1 MITTITLSL
10 NLILKRIRMHVML
23 VLQMVITILLLVMI
37 IGRIQFVSSSTKIA
51 NTFSGQYA
59 YYFMPYQYIDDTFG
73 LNETLQHTG
82 VDSFAVGE
90 ISNLA
95 FYDENQTIVTA
106 YGYNDVII
114 NSSELDLENGGWFD
128 HTKTTNIPAIAIGSQ
143 YSVGDVFLLRE
154 CLEGKKYTIEII
166 GTMDWNSYVLAFEK
180 SASRGAATA
189 EYFISVPKRSL
200 ILPYDSIT
208 YNCID
213 KPERLDHRYMEKSLA
228 NIVVFENYTEMKNAK
243 EILLQYGHATSI
255 DDMLVNY
262 ETSIRDE
269 LLIYSI
275 ICIIFAILTMVGIGG
290 NNGIQNIINKY
301 DFVVYYMLGATK
313 TTCILIE
320 AVRSGIV
327 IVLSYAL
334 AIGIYQLIPTV
345 FPINAYEITLQTWV
359 IILLFLILIYCVTS
373 GIFLYRLSR
382 SNLVTSYKESL
393 KGKL

>member
-1 MITTITLSL
+1 MFQLYDHGSFNNVFAYL
-10 NLILKRIRMHVML
+10 NYLKNRKYLDIMENYG
-23 VLQMVITILLLVMI
+23 QM
-37 IGRIQFVSSSTKIA
+37 
-51 NTFSGQYA
+51 
-59 YYFMPYQYIDDTFG
+59 
-73 LNETLQHTG
+73 G
-82 VDSFAVGE
+82 VDALASATPVDTGSTASSWHYE
-90 ISNLA
+90 IHRSVSTSTIEWHNDNL
-95 FYDENQTIVTA
+95 
-106 YGYNDVII
+106 
-114 NSSELDLENGGWFD
+114 
-128 HTKTTNIPAIAIGSQ
+128 TKTGIP
-143 YSVGDVFLLRE
+143 
-154 CLEGKKYTIEII
+154 
-166 GTMDWNSYVLAFEK
+166 
-180 SASRGAATA
+180 
-189 EYFISVPKRSL
+189 
-200 ILPYDSIT
+200 
-208 YNCID
+208 
-213 KPERLDHRYMEKSLA
+213 
-228 NIVVFENYTEMKNAK
+228 IV
-243 EILLQYGHATSI
+243 ILLQYGHATSI